1 MQNKT
6 LKIDRAFFLL
16 LVLIFLAGLL
26 RTVFRPTEINE
37 YENRYANQLAPLTA
51 ASYAD
56 GSFQDGM
63 ESALSDQV
71 QFSQLAKKTYNFV
84 TSYAAVPLIAPL
96 ENLTHGYVSAGD
108 VSFYESKIVYQ
119 PWTYLQPEWLEP
131 KAENL
136 NAAIAAHPELEF
148 YAYYIEKDTD
158 IDFTTG
164 QKIDASES
172 MLSMLNLPDSH
183 KGIYEINSFEEFNER
198 FYNTDHHWNYIGSY
212 EAYRD
217 VLSVLGGG
225 KPLEPTGVYHSGLR
239 FSGAKSKQFSR
250 FFSDEMTIYS
260 FASTPPMGIYVNR
273 VKSDYGSQDELLRG
287 ELGWVSYGGV
297 YGGDN
302 GEVIFDTGKDGDNI
316 LIFGNSYDNAILKL
330 LASHFS
336 KTYSID
342 LRNYEHTFGEKF
354 DFDSYVREHDISKV
368 LFIGDISFYTMSEF
382 MI

>member
-26 RTVFRPTEINE
+26 RTVFRPKEINE
-37 YENRYANQLAPLTA
+37 YENRYANQLVPLTA

-108 VSFYESKIVYQ
+108 VLFYGGKIVYQ
-119 PWTYLQPEWLEP
+119 PWTYLQTECLEA

-225 KPLEPTGVYHSGLR
+225 EPLEPTGVYHSGLR
-239 FSGAKSKQFSR
+239 FSGVKSKQFSR

-260 FASTPPMGIYVNR
+260 FASTPP
-273 VKSDYGSQDELLRG
+273 
-287 ELGWVSYGGV
+287 
-297 YGGDN
+297 
-302 GEVIFDTGKDGDNI
+302 DGDI
-316 LIFGNSYDNAILKL
+316 CK
-330 LASHFS
+330 
-336 KTYSID
+336 
-342 LRNYEHTFGEKF
+342 
-354 DFDSYVREHDISKV
+354 
-368 LFIGDISFYTMSEF
+368 
-382 MI
+382 

>member
-51 ASYAD
+51 VSYAD

-84 TSYAAVPLIAPL
+84 TSYAAMPLIVPL

-119 PWTYLQPEWLEP
+119 PWTYLQPEWLEA

-136 NAAIAAHPELEF
+136 NAVIAAHPELEF

-164 QKIDASES
+164 Q
-172 MLSMLNLPDSH
+172 
-183 KGIYEINSFEEFNER
+183 R
-198 FYNTDHHWNYIGSY
+198 
-212 EAYRD
+212 
-217 VLSVLGGG
+217 
-225 KPLEPTGVYHSGLR
+225 
-239 FSGAKSKQFSR
+239 
-250 FFSDEMTIYS
+250 
-260 FASTPPMGIYVNR
+260 
-273 VKSDYGSQDELLRG
+273 
-287 ELGWVSYGGV
+287 
-297 YGGDN
+297 
-302 GEVIFDTGKDGDNI
+302 
-316 LIFGNSYDNAILKL
+316 
-330 LASHFS
+330 
-336 KTYSID
+336 
-342 LRNYEHTFGEKF
+342 
-354 DFDSYVREHDISKV
+354 
-368 LFIGDISFYTMSEF
+368 
-382 MI
+382 

>member
-26 RTVFRPTEINE
+26 RTVFRPKEINE

-84 TSYAAVPLIAPL
+84 TSYAAMPLIVPL

-119 PWTYLQPEWLEP
+119 PWTYLQPEWLEA

-164 QKIDASES
+164 QKIDASET

-225 KPLEPTGVYHSGLR
+225 EPLEPTGVYHSGLR

-260 FASTPPMGIYVNR
+260 FASTPPNGNICKQGQIR
-273 VKSDYGSQDELLRG
+273 LR
-287 ELGWVSYGGV
+287 L
-297 YGGDN
+297 
-302 GEVIFDTGKDGDNI
+302 T
-316 LIFGNSYDNAILKL
+316 
-330 LASHFS
+330 
-336 KTYSID
+336 
-342 LRNYEHTFGEKF
+342 R
-354 DFDSYVREHDISKV
+354 
-368 LFIGDISFYTMSEF
+368 
-382 MI
+382 

>member
-26 RTVFRPTEINE
+26 RTVFRPKEINE
-37 YENRYANQLAPLTA
+37 YENRYANQLVPLTA

-84 TSYAAVPLIAPL
+84 TSYAVVPLIAPL

-108 VSFYESKIVYQ
+108 VLFYGGKIVYQ
-119 PWTYLQPEWLEP
+119 PWTYLQTECLEA

-136 NAAIAAHPELEF
+136 NTAIASHPELEF

-225 KPLEPTGVYHSGLR
+225 EPLEPTGVYHSGIY
-239 FSGAKSKQFSR
+239 FSGVKSKQFSR
-250 FFSDEMTIYS
+250 FYSDEMSIYS
-260 FASTPPMGIYVNR
+260 FDFPPMEIQVDGVE
-273 VKSDYGSQDELLRG
+273 SDYGLQDELLRG
-287 ELGWVSYGGV
+287 ELGWVAYGGV

-316 LIFGNSYDNAILKL
+316 LILGNSYDNAILKL

>member
-26 RTVFRPTEINE
+26 RTVFRPKEINE

-108 VSFYESKIVYQ
+108 VLFYEGKIVYQ
-119 PWTYLQPEWLEP
+119 PWTYLQTECLEA

-136 NAAIAAHPELEF
+136 NTAIASHPELEF

-183 KGIYEINSFEEFNER
+183 KGIYEINSFDEFNER

-225 KPLEPTGVYHSGLR
+225 EPLEPTGVYHSGIY
-239 FSGAKSKQFSR
+239 FSGVKSKQFSR
-250 FFSDEMTIYS
+250 FYSDEMTIYS
-260 FASTPPMGIYVNR
+260 FDFPPMEIQVDGVE
-273 VKSDYGSQDELLRG
+273 SDYGLQDELLRG
-287 ELGWVSYGGV
+287 ELGWVSYGDV

>member
-26 RTVFRPTEINE
+26 RTVFRPKEINE

-119 PWTYLQPEWLEP
+119 PWTYLQPEWLEA

-136 NAAIAAHPELEF
+136 NAVIAAHPELEF

-225 KPLEPTGVYHSGLR
+225 EPLEPTGVYHSGLR

-260 FASTPPMGIYVNR
+260 FDFPPMEIQVDR
-273 VKSDYGSQDELLRG
+273 VESDYGMQDELLRG
-287 ELGWVSYGGV
+287 ELGWTAYGGV

>member
-26 RTVFRPTEINE
+26 RAVFRPKEINE
-37 YENRYANQLAPLTA
+37 YENRYANQLVPLTA

-108 VSFYESKIVYQ
+108 VLFYGGKIVYR
-119 PWTYLQPEWLEP
+119 PWTYLQTECLEA

-136 NAAIAAHPELEF
+136 NAAIASHPELEF

-225 KPLEPTGVYHSGLR
+225 EPLEPTGVYHSGIY
-239 FSGAKSKQFSR
+239 FSGVKSKQFSR
-250 FFSDEMTIYS
+250 FYSDEMTIYS
-260 FASTPPMGIYVNR
+260 FASTPPMGIYVNK

-287 ELGWVSYGGV
+287 ELGWVAYGGV

-316 LIFGNSYDNAILKL
+316 LILGNSYDNAILKL

>member
-26 RTVFRPTEINE
+26 RTVFRPKEINE

-108 VSFYESKIVYQ
+108 VLFYEGKIVYQ
-119 PWTYLQPEWLEP
+119 PWTYLQTECLEA

-136 NAAIAAHPELEF
+136 NTAIASHPELEF

-225 KPLEPTGVYHSGLR
+225 EPLEPTGVYHSGIY
-239 FSGAKSKQFSR
+239 FSGVKSKQFSR
-250 FFSDEMTIYS
+250 FYSDEMTIYS
-260 FASTPPMGIYVNR
+260 FDFPPMEIQVDGVE
-273 VKSDYGSQDELLRG
+273 SDYGLQDELLRG
-287 ELGWVSYGGV
+287 ELGWVSYGDV

>member
-26 RTVFRPTEINE
+26 RTVFRPKEINE

-119 PWTYLQPEWLEP
+119 PWTYLQTEWLEA

-225 KPLEPTGVYHSGLR
+225 EPLEPTGVYHSGLR

-260 FASTPPMGIYVNR
+260 FDFPPMEIQVDR
-273 VKSDYGSQDELLRG
+273 VESDYGMQDELLRG

-336 KTYSID
+336 KTYGID

>member
-26 RTVFRPTEINE
+26 RTVFRPKEINE

-51 ASYAD
+51 VSYAD

-84 TSYAAVPLIAPL
+84 TSYAAVPLIVPL

-119 PWTYLQPEWLEP
+119 PWTSLQPEWLEP

-136 NAAIAAHPELEF
+136 NAAIATHPELEF

-164 QKIDASES
+164 QKIDAAES

-198 FYNTDHHWNYIGSY
+198 FYDTDHHWNYIGSY

-225 KPLEPTGVYHSGLR
+225 EPLEPTGVYHSGIR

-250 FFSDEMTIYS
+250 FYSDEMTIYS
-260 FASTPPMGIYVNR
+260 FDFPPMEIQVDR
-273 VKSDYGSQDELLRG
+273 VESDYGMQDELLRG

>member
-26 RTVFRPTEINE
+26 RTVFRPKEINE

-108 VSFYESKIVYQ
+108 VLFYGGKIVYQ
-119 PWTYLQPEWLEP
+119 PWTYLQTEWLEA

-225 KPLEPTGVYHSGLR
+225 EPLEPTGVYHSGIY
-239 FSGAKSKQFSR
+239 FSGVKSKQFSR
-250 FFSDEMTIYS
+250 FYSDEMTIYS
-260 FASTPPMGIYVNR
+260 FASTPP
-273 VKSDYGSQDELLRG
+273 
-287 ELGWVSYGGV
+287 
-297 YGGDN
+297 N
-302 GEVIFDTGKDGDNI
+302 GNI
-316 LIFGNSYDNAILKL
+316 CK
-330 LASHFS
+330 
-336 KTYSID
+336 
-342 LRNYEHTFGEKF
+342 
-354 DFDSYVREHDISKV
+354 
-368 LFIGDISFYTMSEF
+368 
-382 MI
+382 

>member
-26 RTVFRPTEINE
+26 RTVFRPKEINE
-37 YENRYANQLAPLTA
+37 YENRYANQLVPLTA

-71 QFSQLAKKTYNFV
+71 QFSQLAKKTYNSV

-108 VSFYESKIVYQ
+108 VLFYGGKIVYQ
-119 PWTYLQPEWLEP
+119 PWTYLQTECLEA

-136 NAAIAAHPELEF
+136 NTAIAAHPELEF

-225 KPLEPTGVYHSGLR
+225 EPLEPTGVYHSGIY
-239 FSGAKSKQFSR
+239 FSGVKSKQFSR
-250 FFSDEMTIYS
+250 FYSDEMSIYS
-260 FASTPPMGIYVNR
+260 FDFPPMEIQVDGVE
-273 VKSDYGSQDELLRG
+273 SDYGLQDELLRG
-287 ELGWVSYGGV
+287 ELGWVAYGGV

-316 LIFGNSYDNAILKL
+316 LILGNSYDNAILKL

>member
-84 TSYAAVPLIAPL
+84 TSYAAMPLIVPL

-108 VSFYESKIVYQ
+108 VSFYESKIVYV
-119 PWTYLQPEWLEP
+119 PWTSLQPEWLEP

-164 QKIDASES
+164 QKIGVSEYKPFKLVPRLRIYPARRES
-172 MLSMLNLPDSH
+172 GQDLALDTEHSH
-183 KGIYEINSFEEFNER
+183 RMGAHRLLARRAVELHSL
-198 FYNTDHHWNYIGSY
+198 G
-212 EAYRD
+212 
-217 VLSVLGGG
+217 SVLRSPAPVRKASVGRGAQ
-225 KPLEPTGVYHSGLR
+225 EAALR
-239 FSGAKSKQFSR
+239 RTMDLYDAARDHRLGA
-250 FFSDEMTIYS
+250 
-260 FASTPPMGIYVNR
+260 V
-273 VKSDYGSQDELLRG
+273 
-287 ELGWVSYGGV
+287 
-297 YGGDN
+297 
-302 GEVIFDTGKDGDNI
+302 
-316 LIFGNSYDNAILKL
+316 
-330 LASHFS
+330 
-336 KTYSID
+336 
-342 LRNYEHTFGEKF
+342 
-354 DFDSYVREHDISKV
+354 
-368 LFIGDISFYTMSEF
+368 
-382 MI
+382 

>member
-84 TSYAAVPLIAPL
+84 TSYAAMPLIVPL

-136 NAAIAAHPELEF
+136 NSAIAAHPELEF
-148 YAYYIEKDTD
+148 YAYYTEKDTD

-183 KGIYEINSFEEFNER
+183 KGIYEINSFDEFNER
-198 FYNTDHHWNYIGSY
+198 FYDTDHHWNYIGSY

-225 KPLEPTGVYHSGLR
+225 EPLEPTGVYHSGIH
-239 FSGAKSKQFSR
+239 FSGVKSKQFSR
-250 FFSDEMTIYS
+250 FYSDEMTIYS
-260 FASTPPMGIYVNR
+260 FDFPPMEIQVDR
-273 VKSDYGSQDELLRG
+273 VESDYGMQDELLRG
-287 ELGWVSYGGV
+287 ELGWTAYGGV

-354 DFDSYVREHDISKV
+354 DFDSYVREHNISKV